1 MLLNEILR
9 VSKFVGESLV
19 RIWPLLLIS
28 IPLAVILK
36 QVGLSVKIKSILSKN
51 IGVSIIL
58 ATVFGAVSPL
68 CSCSVIPVIA
78 SLLMAGVP
86 IAPVMSFWLAS
97 PSMDPEIFFLSIAS
111 LGWELATARLIVTF
125 LMSLSGGF
133 ITHSLL
139 KKWNDKD
146 TILNYKYKRYSECE
160 CTTQDNIQSKKYR
173 FKELPKISLQSTW
186 FVLKFLLV
194 AFILEALIIYYVP
207 EDIVLTIFT
216 KNKLISTVIATIV
229 SIPLYTTNLSAL
241 GIVAGLLEKGL
252 NEGAGLAFLVGGATT
267 TIPAMS
273 AVYRLVN
280 KKIFALYL
288 GITFIFTILSGLIF
302 DLIIML
308 K

>member
-1 MLLNEILR
+1 
-9 VSKFVGESLV
+9 
-19 RIWPLLLIS
+19 
-28 IPLAVILK
+28 
-36 QVGLSVKIKSILSKN
+36 
-51 IGVSIIL
+51 
-58 ATVFGAVSPL
+58 
-68 CSCSVIPVIA
+68 
-78 SLLMAGVP
+78 
-86 IAPVMSFWLAS
+86 
-97 PSMDPEIFFLSIAS
+97 
-111 LGWELATARLIVTF
+111 
-125 LMSLSGGF
+125 
-133 ITHSLL
+133 
-139 KKWNDKD
+139 
-146 TILNYKYKRYSECE
+146 
-160 CTTQDNIQSKKYR
+160 
-173 FKELPKISLQSTW
+173 
-186 FVLKFLLV
+186 
-194 AFILEALIIYYVP
+194 
-207 EDIVLTIFT
+207 LTIFT